1 MNIELLGTIF
11 FGTALL
17 HTFTVSYFAKLSH
30 KFAKGSAPE
39 AFFHLLSEVE
49 VVFGFWAFIFLTVWS
64 MVEGLR
70 PVIEYQQSLNMTE
83 PLFIFCIMI
92 ISSTRPVIAL
102 ARQIILWISDK
113 LGVVLKMEKVQLQFL
128 VLLTVGPLLGSL
140 ITEPAAITITALL
153 LYRMIDKE
161 KINTAF
167 LYAIIGLL
175 FVNISV
181 GGALTHFAAPPIL
194 VVARTWGWTLSDVFI
209 NLGEAA
215 VFSVLINTIT
225 VGYFYREQV
234 KTALRPIESNQAPMP
249 FWVIAVHLLFMAAVV
264 GTAHYPQVFMGLF
277 LIFMGVVSVT
287 NNYQDQ
293 LKFRE
298 AFLVGFFL
306 SGLIVFGAFQR
317 WWLEPLLTSMSQ
329 YVLYIG
335 AIGLTAITDNAAL
348 TFLGSQVGGLSD
360 LSKWALVGGALVG
373 GGLTI
378 LANAP
383 NPAGFSILSSKFP
396 DGSLNALK
404 LVKAAAWPTF
414 VALVCFGIKI
424 FTINSY

>member
-161 KINTAF
+161 KINTSF

-225 VGYFYREQV
+225 
-234 KTALRPIESNQAPMP
+234 
-249 FWVIAVHLLFMAAVV
+249 
-264 GTAHYPQVFMGLF
+264 
-277 LIFMGVVSVT
+277 
-287 NNYQDQ
+287 
-293 LKFRE
+293 
-298 AFLVGFFL
+298 
-306 SGLIVFGAFQR
+306 
-317 WWLEPLLTSMSQ
+317 
-329 YVLYIG
+329 
-335 AIGLTAITDNAAL
+335 
-348 TFLGSQVGGLSD
+348 
-360 LSKWALVGGALVG
+360 
-373 GGLTI
+373 
-378 LANAP
+378 
-383 NPAGFSILSSKFP
+383 
-396 DGSLNALK
+396 
-404 LVKAAAWPTF
+404 
-414 VALVCFGIKI
+414 
-424 FTINSY
+424 